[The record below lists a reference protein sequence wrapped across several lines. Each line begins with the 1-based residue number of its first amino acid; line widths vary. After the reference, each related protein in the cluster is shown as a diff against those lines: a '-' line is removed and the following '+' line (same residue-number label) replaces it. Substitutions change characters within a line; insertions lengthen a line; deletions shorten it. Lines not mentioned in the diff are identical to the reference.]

1 MEKIKL
7 NEAIKNEKV
16 YRIDNKDDTSF
27 TQNNY
32 FLINGIIRFISQK
45 KRKLQ
50 IDEDTK
56 YLPIEYF
63 ENTIIEIEIEYINL
77 NHFDT
82 DINIFKNNDCYLI
95 DEDGYHFDIDSVE
108 NNNGINY
115 FIPKVKQR
123 VKLNFLVPNEEIEYE
138 LKIKKANFKEVE

>member
-45 KRKLQ
+45 KESYK
-50 IDEDTK
+50 
-56 YLPIEYF
+56 
-63 ENTIIEIEIEYINL
+63 
-77 NHFDT
+77 
-82 DINIFKNNDCYLI
+82 
-95 DEDGYHFDIDSVE
+95 
-108 NNNGINY
+108 
-115 FIPKVKQR
+115 
-123 VKLNFLVPNEEIEYE
+123 
-138 LKIKKANFKEVE
+138 